1 MNNRKKKDILL
12 INSIYHNIKT
22 NHKELFMTY
31 QFRTKNQ
38 KYKLK
43 NILGGCIL
51 FIKISSSWSNFYYKN
66 INPYTIR
73 KNFIKL
79 SKHNIFEHT
88 YLEIL
93 NRYLKIYNKKKLKT
107 ICTFYL

>member
-38 KYKLK
+38 
-43 NILGGCIL
+43 
-51 FIKISSSWSNFYYKN
+51 
-66 INPYTIR
+66 
-73 KNFIKL
+73 
-79 SKHNIFEHT
+79 
-88 YLEIL
+88 
-93 NRYLKIYNKKKLKT
+93 
-107 ICTFYL
+107 